1 MGKTALLAYWV
12 RSRFTEKGWL
22 NAKGQP
28 DPLAYFDWTFY
39 DQGTRGDDATHAGA
53 ASLGSFFQKAL
64 EHFGDPEP
72 ENPEKK
78 AARLARHLQA
88 QRSLLILDG
97 LEPLQY
103 PPNHPQAGQLTDPDL
118 CELLGLLAQR
128 NPGLCLI
135 SSRQPL
141 TDLPSA
147 GTSPTRQHDLEE
159 LPLECA
165 VSLLRKMQITGT
177 EEELQQAATDYFCHA
192 LSLIVL
198 GRFLFVKGGDIR
210 LRSQLKLERANDN
223 RNQRITRNAWHI
235 LEAYEQWLASPQGH
249 ATDVQAL
256 RLTGLFD
263 RPASADCLAAL
274 RRAPAIPGLTDALV
288 PLNDDAWNAV
298 LLRLHEAHLIQL
310 RFPPVVAGSFA
321 PRPEPCQVTLD
332 AHPLIREYFAKQLR
346 ERQPE
351 AFQAAHSR
359 LFEHL
364 CQSTEHRPETLEGLQ
379 PLYQAVVHGC
389 LAGRQQEACDRVYF
403 DRILRGGESYSTKKL
418 GAIGADLGAVAAFFD
433 PPWSRL
439 SPNLS
444 EPDQAWLL
452 NQAAFYLRALG
463 RLTEAREPMRAGL
476 ENYAKA
482 ENWKAAAIS
491 ASNLSELEVT
501 LGLLGE
507 AVATARRAI
516 EFADQS
522 GDAFQRMSKRT
533 TAADALHQSG
543 QRAEARGL
551 FEQAETLQRERQ
563 PEFPLLYSVAGFR
576 YCDLILAPAER
587 AAYRCHLSPRDES
600 GASLSGATSEC
611 SKPDEAVE
619 SPVPLAEREDYFALA
634 EAERRATEAQRAWRE
649 IFTNKPSLLDI
660 ALDHLTL
667 ARVALYRAVLEGAP
681 ASTYTNP
688 HLHEALDGL
697 RKSGDT
703 WMLPRALLTA
713 ALHHHFLGDSAAALR
728 CLDEAQQIAERG
740 PMPLY
745 LADVHLHRARLA
757 GSVKDEGRRLK
768 AYPGIDPK
776 AELAKARALI
786 KHHGYGRRAE
796 ELADAEAASGSW

>member
-1 MGKTALLAYWV
+1 M
-12 RSRFTEKGWL
+12 
-22 NAKGQP
+22 
-28 DPLAYFDWTFY
+28 
-39 DQGTRGDDATHAGA
+39 
-53 ASLGSFFQKAL
+53 
-64 EHFGDPEP
+64 
-72 ENPEKK
+72 
-78 AARLARHLQA
+78 
-88 QRSLLILDG
+88 
-97 LEPLQY
+97 
-103 PPNHPQAGQLTDPDL
+103 
-118 CELLGLLAQR
+118 
-128 NPGLCLI
+128 
-135 SSRQPL
+135 
-141 TDLPSA
+141 
-147 GTSPTRQHDLEE
+147 
-159 LPLECA
+159 
-165 VSLLRKMQITGT
+165 
-177 EEELQQAATDYFCHA
+177 
-192 LSLIVL
+192 
-198 GRFLFVKGGDIR
+198 
-210 LRSQLKLERANDN
+210 
-223 RNQRITRNAWHI
+223 
-235 LEAYEQWLASPQGH
+235 
-249 ATDVQAL
+249 
-256 RLTGLFD
+256 
-263 RPASADCLAAL
+263 
-274 RRAPAIPGLTDALV
+274 
-288 PLNDDAWNAV
+288 
-298 LLRLHEAHLIQL
+298 
-310 RFPPVVAGSFA
+310 
-321 PRPEPCQVTLD
+321 
-332 AHPLIREYFAKQLR
+332 
-346 ERQPE
+346 
-351 AFQAAHSR
+351 
-359 LFEHL
+359 
-364 CQSTEHRPETLEGLQ
+364 
-379 PLYQAVVHGC
+379 
-389 LAGRQQEACDRVYF
+389 
-403 DRILRGGESYSTKKL
+403 
-418 GAIGADLGAVAAFFD
+418 
-433 PPWSRL
+433 
-439 SPNLS
+439 
-444 EPDQAWLL
+444 LL